1 MKTSILVSTR
11 KLKGETCYTSK
22 WGLKK
27 LKSVV
32 KMDKNKQKII
42 LAIAVTALIVFT
54 FVLYGEPIIKNN
66 STSQKHMPV
75 TTTYHVGDEIDGSQY
90 TLVYMNQTV
99 ASFLPPVVPPF
110 EHSKPIVQYVLGS
123 NQTLLLGNYLYNVV
137 SYDVAGQ
144 TITLHG

>member
-1 MKTSILVSTR
+1 
-11 KLKGETCYTSK
+11 
-22 WGLKK
+22 
-27 LKSVV
+27 
-32 KMDKNKQKII
+32 MDRNKPKII

-54 FVLYGEPIIKNN
+54 FVLYGEPIIKNAQN
-66 STSQKHMPV
+66 SQKQIPV
-75 TTTYHVGDEIDGSQY
+75 TATYHVGDEIDGSQY

-99 ASFLPPVVPPF
+99 ASFLPPVVPTF
-110 EHSKPIVQYVLGS
+110 EHSKPIVQYDLGS